1 MILNR
6 VTLKQSFHQMT
17 FISLLTLSSTLCFA
31 GVYKWV
37 DGEGNIHYGQQRPA
51 DTQSESMDVQ
61 MHAPVSSSTY
71 QKPGSEKPDDQ
82 AGDQKN
88 DQTGKQE
95 DGTQQK
101 PQTAEEPVEKKE
113 TAAEKQRRL
122 TACAKARKTLA
133 TMSSQGR
140 VRSKDK
146 EGNISYL
153 SQEQKEAKIKQHKR
167 LIAKH
172 CQ

>member
-6 VTLKQSFHQMT
+6 VTLKQSFHQFT

-37 DGEGNIHYGQQRPA
+37 DAEGNIHYGQQRPA
-51 DTQSESMDVQ
+51 GTQSESMNVQ
-61 MHAPVSSSTY
+61 MHAPVNSSTY
-71 QKPGSEKPDDQ
+71 NKPGSEKPDGQ
-82 AGDQKN
+82 IG
-88 DQTGKQE
+88 DQTGEKE
-95 DGTQQK
+95 GGTQPK
-101 PQTAEEPVEKKE
+101 PETAEKPVEKKE
-113 TAAEKQRRL
+113 TATEKKRRL
-122 TACAKARKTLA
+122 TACAKARKSLA

-146 EGNISYL
+146 EGNINYL
-153 SQEQKEAKIKQHKR
+153 SQQQKEAKIKNHKS